1 MLNSKKILLYPLS
14 LIYGAITSF
23 RNFLYNTT
31 IIESVQ
37 FDIPVICI
45 GNLTVGGTG
54 KTPHTEYIAG
64 LLSDQFKVA
73 TLSRGYKR
81 KSKGFRIA
89 DTNSG
94 VQDIGDEPLQIH
106 RKLPHILVTVDRNRV
121 NGVNR
126 ILTEHPETDVI
137 ILDDGFQHRKI
148 TPGFSILLTDYNRL
162 MINDHLLPYGR
173 LRESISNMK
182 RADMILVT
190 KSPQNLSAI
199 ERRIIVREM
208 NKQHGQNLYFTTY
221 IYGDPVPVF
230 EEHCQ
235 NGTINPDGSDIVL
248 VTGIANPL
256 PLYEHIQKRCREIK
270 HLSFPDHHDF
280 TAEDVSRITNAY
292 DQLTSSSKYLVT
304 TEKDAVRLREF
315 ANIAQPVKSAFYY
328 IPVRIDFLNDDRGEF
343 DNIIVDY
350 VRKNKRNNRIS

>member
-106 RKLPHILVTVDRNRV
+106 RKLP
-121 NGVNR
+121 
-126 ILTEHPETDVI
+126 
-137 ILDDGFQHRKI
+137 
-148 TPGFSILLTDYNRL
+148 Y
-162 MINDHLLPYGR
+162 
-173 LRESISNMK
+173 
-182 RADMILVT
+182 
-190 KSPQNLSAI
+190 
-199 ERRIIVREM
+199 
-208 NKQHGQNLYFTTY
+208 
-221 IYGDPVPVF
+221 
-230 EEHCQ
+230 
-235 NGTINPDGSDIVL
+235 
-248 VTGIANPL
+248 
-256 PLYEHIQKRCREIK
+256 
-270 HLSFPDHHDF
+270 
-280 TAEDVSRITNAY
+280 SRY
-292 DQLTSSSKYLVT
+292 S
-304 TEKDAVRLREF
+304 
-315 ANIAQPVKSAFYY
+315 
-328 IPVRIDFLNDDRGEF
+328 
-343 DNIIVDY
+343 
-350 VRKNKRNNRIS
+350 